1 MAHLLL
7 IESWIRLVGGTS
19 GVLPACI
26 RRMGHRF
33 TFVARNIDGYRSER
47 DARGEPH
54 PVLALADR
62 VIEVDTNEISALC
75 EWAARAHVG
84 TPFDA
89 VLAGCDFYLEAVARV
104 ARHLGLHDCRPNAA
118 RSVEKLLGRVR
129 VHMSQE
135 AQ

>member
-7 IESWIRLVGGTS
+7 IESWVRLVGGTS
-19 GVLPACI
+19 GLLPQRI

-33 TFVARNIDGYRSER
+33 TFIAWKIDRYRSER

-75 EWAARAHVG
+75 EWAAREHELDEQVVG
-84 TPFDA
+84 GGRAERIVVESTPPYGNSI
-89 VLAGCDFYLEAVARV
+89 VCTTK
-104 ARHLGLHDCRPNAA
+104 LH
-118 RSVEKLLGRVR
+118 
-129 VHMSQE
+129 
-135 AQ
+135 